1 MPKRTASQQDTWDL
15 RLPDGRM
22 VRSLSTQTLRQH
34 IDQGRVPRNSQVRRT
49 ELEEWTLLEW
59 VAELVPAPG
68 DTRNAR
74 KTPNKGGNNIQT
86 QAPGQPL
93 PVAPLPAARVPTVV
107 DRGEAV
113 TVGSRLNSR
122 RLGTLD
128 VPTAFQ
134 EVLAALDLTLV
145 QRKVTLAV
153 IYGLCLGSLLLF
165 ALHANLENA
174 WPRLLIHGSTAAVFL
189 LFASFSTAILC
200 RMTYQEVSMLRP
212 ARWRGSM
219 RGVLPLALRLLLASL
234 ILVGGV
240 VGLVLLLLSLPGW
253 IFHGPANLPVVREG
267 TVTLLHALA
276 VVLAALIL
284 PLFCLA
290 QFLAP
295 ILVVEECSTWQA
307 LRVWRQVVRANL
319 GRILLHEIL
328 AIGLGL
334 LLIVPPALILA
345 FLSWPPLQEACG
357 FALTVAWHLLGGVLV
372 GLLLTFLVVVHVFLY
387 LNLRYENAGG
397 R

>member
-1 MPKRTASQQDTWDL
+1 MPKRTAPEQATWDL

-22 VRSLSTQTLRQH
+22 VRSLSTLALRQH
-34 IDQGRVPRNSQVRRT
+34 IEQGRVPRNSQVRRT

-68 DTRNAR
+68 ELKNSR
-74 KTPNKGGNNIQT
+74 KTPNKTGNNIQA
-86 QAPGQPL
+86 QASGQRP
-93 PVAPLPAARVPTVV
+93 PAALASPARVPTVV
-107 DRGEAV
+107 DRGESV
-113 TVGSRLNSR
+113 TVGSRLNPR
-122 RLGTLD
+122 RLRTLD
-128 VPTAFQ
+128 VPTAFH

-145 QRKVTLAV
+145 SRKVVLAV
-153 IYGLCLGSLLLF
+153 VYGVCLGSLLLF
-165 ALHANLENA
+165 ALHANLEQA
-174 WPRLLIHGSTAAVFL
+174 WPRLLVHGSAAAVFL
-189 LFASFSTAILC
+189 LFGSFSTAILC

-219 RGVLPLALRLLLASL
+219 RGMLPLALRLLVASL
-234 ILVGGV
+234 LLVGGV
-240 VGLVLLLLSLPGW
+240 IGLVVVLLYLPSW
-253 IFHGPANLPVVREG
+253 VFAGPSTWPVAREG
-267 TVTLLHALA
+267 TITLIHALA
-276 VVLAALIL
+276 VVFAALIL

-295 ILVVEECSTWQA
+295 ILVVEECSTFQA
-307 LRVWRQVVRANL
+307 LRLWRQVVRANL

-357 FALTVAWHLLGGVLV
+357 FALTVARHLLGGVLA
-372 GLLLTFLVVVHVFLY
+372 GLLLAFLVVVHVFLY
-387 LNLRYENAGG
+387 LNLRYENAG